1 MHMLFENVGRKTR
14 TAGRTTM
21 LLALGGALLGGC
33 GGVSADVTGS
43 AGGVDFDR
51 TTQVYFGGPFIIV
64 SMADVECDELD
75 FVRRNYEV
83 GSAPTEK
90 ETALLQFS
98 YDEDVMAE
106 GPAPVDISASVSA
119 SVLKISGGAFFE
131 TIAEGGLL
139 TLDTYEDEQAASG
152 SFEGLLFED
161 GTLDGTFDATWCRNL
176 KAR

>member
-1 MHMLFENVGRKTR
+1 
-14 TAGRTTM
+14 
-21 LLALGGALLGGC
+21 
-33 GGVSADVTGS
+33 VTGS

-98 YDEDVMAE
+98 YDEEVMAE
-106 GPAPVDISASVSA
+106 GPAPVAINAAVSA